1 MAGINTS
8 VSVTDQLS
16 PVFQTM
22 TASINACIGT
32 FIEMQDAADRGLST
46 TQVESLNACLA
57 DMNAAVMEYSESLE
71 GVDKEQRAINDDI
84 AKADQEQRA
93 LNDSI
98 EKGSN
103 SVAAFAGKIAG
114 IAASYVGINKTISF
128 MNDSMEAF
136 NTQLNAETQL
146 TSVLKNSLDFSVD
159 VDTSAVDQLSD
170 AFDSIKD
177 KASEIQ
183 SNGIYGD
190 EAMIGAAGEFATYFS
205 DTDAIESMM
214 DTLADY
220 TMGMTGGGEVGEE
233 EMVNYATNLG
243 KIMTGSYDAMT
254 KKGFEFTDQQKAII
268 EGTATEA
275 EVAATLGEEYVGMSS
290 DMQAAAAINQVIA
303 ESWDGLYETM
313 SNTPEGEIIQMKNA
327 WGDMKEVVGQQVYP
341 AVLQFVKVFNDNQAT
356 ISNVL
361 AGVANGFSAVMNVAS
376 IVVSY
381 LVQGAGWIAD
391 NWSMIEPVIVAVTV
405 ALGAYVGALAV
416 YNTVQAVS
424 NGLKTLGAIAAVA
437 HGTAT
442 AAEAAATTGMTASQ
456 VAFNAALYAC
466 PITWILAAIIA
477 IIAAIYLVV
486 AAINKFQGTSISATG
501 IIGAAFAVAGA
512 YTLNTFV
519 VPLQNGLAMVANFLG
534 NVFTNPIA
542 SVKILFYDMALTVL
556 GYITNMA
563 SAIETLLN
571 KIPGVSVDITSGLD
585 SFYSSLEAAQ
595 QEVKD
600 ESGWVEYVSK
610 MDYVSYESAAQAG
623 YDTGSSIESSVSDFF
638 DTSSLT
644 DILPDSIAA
653 GLGDFNETAAIT
665 AENTGD
671 MADSLETSED
681 SMEWMKDIAEREIID
696 RTVFRDIKVDM
707 GGVNNTVNNMQDL
720 DSIGQYLANSIEE
733 QMAVSAEGA

>member
-1 MAGINTS
+1 
-8 VSVTDQLS
+8 
-16 PVFQTM
+16 
-22 TASINACIGT
+22 
-32 FIEMQDAADRGLST
+32 
-46 TQVESLNACLA
+46 
-57 DMNAAVMEYSESLE
+57 
-71 GVDKEQRAINDDI
+71 
-84 AKADQEQRA
+84 
-93 LNDSI
+93 
-98 EKGSN
+98 
-103 SVAAFAGKIAG
+103 
-114 IAASYVGINKTISF
+114 
-128 MNDSMEAF
+128 
-136 NTQLNAETQL
+136 
-146 TSVLKNSLDFSVD
+146 
-159 VDTSAVDQLSD
+159 
-170 AFDSIKD
+170 
-177 KASEIQ
+177 
-183 SNGIYGD
+183 
-190 EAMIGAAGEFATYFS
+190 
-205 DTDAIESMM
+205 
-214 DTLADY
+214 
-220 TMGMTGGGEVGEE
+220 
-233 EMVNYATNLG
+233 
-243 KIMTGSYDAMT
+243 
-254 KKGFEFTDQQKAII
+254 
-268 EGTATEA
+268 
-275 EVAATLGEEYVGMSS
+275 
-290 DMQAAAAINQVIA
+290 
-303 ESWDGLYETM
+303 
-313 SNTPEGEIIQMKNA
+313 
-327 WGDMKEVVGQQVYP
+327 
-341 AVLQFVKVFNDNQAT
+341 VFNDNQAT

-571 KIPGVSVDITSGLD
+571 MIPGVSVDITSGLD